1 MHVKHSPR
9 KDWSRFV
16 WTDED
21 LEPEASGPVRPGG
34 TLRPDPVWVR
44 DLGLLRL
51 IWKFGERLPSG
62 RRGRPRVEGRER
74 VLRVV
79 MTDEEWKRLEELAR
93 VIRAL
98 THRSVSEGTL
108 LGLIGSEWLER
119 ARLGSRGSPDHGGT

>member
-1 MHVKHSPR
+1 
-9 KDWSRFV
+9 
-16 WTDED
+16 
-21 LEPEASGPVRPGG
+21 
-34 TLRPDPVWVR
+34 
-44 DLGLLRL
+44 
-51 IWKFGERLPSG
+51 
-62 RRGRPRVEGRER
+62 
-74 VLRVV
+74 